1 MAPRLSKRQ
10 QREQEELEA
19 LAALQTAHKAV
30 VEPGSDSGDQIDPV
44 EEPPKT
50 SLSTGFAA
58 LTVNQDE
65 EPVEESEEEEAEQPQ
80 QKKPQAKKSRRKKKP
95 AATSAT
101 VTPSENTTT
110 PKAGHSK
117 GKGKGKAPAAPSEP
131 SKASDDFDAI
141 LQQMS
146 SKYPEL
152 KQAATVTLQSAAKRE
167 FWKLLSVEPTYLDGD
182 EEMRRFFGSKVVD
195 SAEVGSKKGGRGSRR
210 TGHASSAT
218 MSRYHLVKPPDT
230 WVHIMRSNQGGVAME
245 AIPEEEL
252 LGRKSTTFREEKWWT
267 FTHSQSYKKAE
278 LRFLSA
284 VAVGD
289 PNAFAEILRESPWHI
304 DTLLQLSE
312 VFRQQEDY
320 SHATE
325 LVERGVLAF
334 ERAFAPSF
342 NITSGLHRL
351 DFERIENRPFFLA
364 LHRQVLQ
371 LERRGCMRAAFE
383 HARLLYSLNPSEDP
397 HGALLHLDYLAPR
410 CGMNDWLIR
419 LWDTWENVDSE
430 EPTGKGVPRLNPKF
444 LPGMPYAKA
453 LAMWN
458 LENQA
463 GDKAHEKSTDALIE
477 AILTFPSVVPVVADK
492 AGILLSPEVRGLP
505 SMRIEPG
512 WIPSDPAAS
521 TVHLLSHLYAHR
533 SVSIWKQPTHVEW
546 MQKTISKIP
555 LSQLG
560 GGAKPTTMKPRSLL
574 SGSLA
579 FFAHGPTLDLFRHV
593 IITENRSLI
602 GFFSP
607 SMVNHTTMH
616 AYDPVPPASS
626 VTNYDDEYF
635 GQEMKRAFQREQQAR
650 ARQMMQRVIQQHQAQ
665 GGVLGDM
672 DDADLADPEI
682 QRMLLQRIVAA
693 HGEGAGPDFNP
704 PMQAG
709 GMPGGF
715 EDDDELEDEDADE
728 EGAEVEGQ
736 AGQGGGILQTLWD
749 GLWGGPPVADDQ
761 DEED

>member
-1 MAPRLSKRQ
+1 
-10 QREQEELEA
+10 
-19 LAALQTAHKAV
+19 
-30 VEPGSDSGDQIDPV
+30 
-44 EEPPKT
+44 
-50 SLSTGFAA
+50 
-58 LTVNQDE
+58 
-65 EPVEESEEEEAEQPQ
+65 
-80 QKKPQAKKSRRKKKP
+80 
-95 AATSAT
+95 
-101 VTPSENTTT
+101 
-110 PKAGHSK
+110 
-117 GKGKGKAPAAPSEP
+117 
-131 SKASDDFDAI
+131 
-141 LQQMS
+141 MS

-152 KQAATVTLQSAAKRE
+152 KQAAAVTSQSAAKRE

-195 SAEVGSKKGGRGSRR
+195 SAEAGSKKGGRGSRR
-210 TGHASSAT
+210 TGHASSST
-218 MSRYHLVKPPDT
+218 MARYHLVKPPET
-230 WVHIMRSNQGGVAME
+230 WAHILRSNQGGVAME
-245 AIPEEEL
+245 PVSEEEL
-252 LGRKSTTFREEKWWT
+252 LRRKSTTFREERWWT

-284 VAVGD
+284 VAVGGKRAWYRALRTDMVTNTSVAD

-325 LVERGVLAF
+325 LVERGILAF

-342 NITSGLHRL
+342 NITSGLNRL
-351 DFERIENRPFFLA
+351 DFECIENRPFFLA

-410 CGMNDWLIR
+410 SGMNEWLLK
-419 LWDTWENVDSE
+419 LWDTWETVDGE
-430 EPTGKGVPRLNPKF
+430 ESTG
-444 LPGMPYAKA
+444 
-453 LAMWN
+453 
-458 LENQA
+458 Q
-463 GDKAHEKSTDALIE
+463 
-477 AILTFPSVVPVVADK
+477 
-492 AGILLSPEVRGLP
+492 
-505 SMRIEPG
+505 
-512 WIPSDPAAS
+512 
-521 TVHLLSHLYAHR
+521 
-533 SVSIWKQPTHVEW
+533 VSIWKQPTHVEW
-546 MQKTISKIP
+546 MQKTVSKIP

-560 GGAKPTTMKPRSLL
+560 GGAKPTEMKARPLL

-579 FFAHGPTLDLFRHV
+579 FFAQGPTLDLFRHV

-602 GFFSP
+602 GFFNP

-626 VTNYDDEYF
+626 VTNYDDVYF

-650 ARQMMQRVIQQHQAQ
+650 ARQMMHRLVQQHRAQ
-665 GGVLGDM
+665 GGILPADM
-672 DDADLADPEI
+672 AEADLADPEV
-682 QRMLLQRIVAA
+682 QRMLLQQLVAA
-693 HGEGAGPDFNP
+693 QGGGAGPDLNP

-715 EDDDELEDEDADE
+715 DDDDELEDEDE
-728 EGAEVEGQ
+728 EDGAEAEGQ
-736 AGQGGGILQTLWD
+736 GRGILQNLWD
-749 GLWGGPPVADDQ
+749 GLWGRPPIADDQ